1 VRFVFAIV
9 SFVLAAVLI
18 ALGVAQRTVFASPDE
33 FRLDVAV
40 ASDAPVTVIEGATLN
55 ALDGRQTLEISGTD
69 GVFAAYGRTDDV
81 LGWVG
86 ESEHTLVRYAEEEG
100 SLVAEEV
107 AGSETEVPS
116 PQGSDLWLDSFS
128 DDARLDMTVDL
139 PEDVSVLLV
148 SDGAAPAPSDISL
161 MWPLD
166 DRTPFSG
173 PLILAGAV
181 VLLLG
186 LILLVWALLHMRA
199 SRGPRRKSR
208 RLPKLP
214 RQPRYKSRR
223 TTRPIAGRRPGR
235 RGMIAV
241 PVVMVGALALSGCTA
256 ESWPDLSPQ
265 PTPTPSAAAPGE
277 AIGIDAP
284 AATVRQVERIVADV
298 SEVSA
303 AADDARDSAMLE
315 SRFSGPAFDRRAA
328 DYQIRTADEGIESSV
343 PVIPDGPVEVVLPQ
357 QTQTWPRTVFTVI
370 QDDQDAT
377 IPTVAL
383 MLIQESPRENY
394 KVHYAVTLEASAQLP
409 DLAPASLGAAR
420 LGPDSPLLS
429 SAPSG
434 LAAAY
439 ADVLARD
446 AESPENDR
454 FRAEGDT
461 LREAVG
467 VAAKQA
473 QAEELPDTASI
484 EFTNSVGEEAPIAMA
499 TNDAGALVTVA
510 MSETTTVR
518 AAEEAATVDT
528 GGSVQALA
536 GTGSST
542 VGFEAVYGYQLLFYV
557 PPAGSDDQVVLLGY
571 HQGLDAAR
579 EIQ

>member
-1 VRFVFAIV
+1 VFAIV

-40 ASDAPVTVIEGATLN
+40 TSDAPVTVIEGTTLN
-55 ALDGRQTLEISGTD
+55 ALDGRQTLEISGAD

-86 ESEHTLVRYAEEEG
+86 ESEHTLVRYAEEES

-148 SDGAAPAPSDISL
+148 SDGTAPAPSDISL

-214 RQPRYKSRR
+214 RQPRLTSRR
-223 TTRPIAGRRPGR
+223 TTRPIAGRRSGR
-235 RGMIAV
+235 RGMVAV
-241 PVVMVGALALSGCTA
+241 PIVMVGTLALSGCTA
-256 ESWPDLSPQ
+256 ESWPDFSPQ
-265 PTPTPSAAAPGE
+265 PTPTPSAAAPGA

-303 AADDARDSAMLE
+303 AADEARDPAMLE
-315 SRFSGPAFDRRAA
+315 SRFSGPAFERRAA
-328 DYQIRTADEGIESSV
+328 DYQIRTADEGIGSSV

-357 QTQTWPRTVFTVI
+357 QTQTWPRTVFSVI

-383 MLIQESPRENY
+383 MLIQDSPRENY

-420 LGPDSPLLS
+420 LGPDTPLLS

-528 GGSVQALA
+528 SGSVQALA

-557 PPAGSDDQVVLLGY
+557 PPAGGDDQVVLLGY